1 MKKLL
6 PLIIANTAGLCL
18 AAYCDYKQPDTVN
31 IAATAILVVVGVIT
45 VIMVAETKGEDDES

>member
-6 PLIIANTAGLCL
+6 PLIIATTAALCL

-31 IAATAILVVVGVIT
+31 IAATAILVVIGIIT
-45 VIMVAETKGEDDES
+45 VVMIYKMGGDDEK

>member
-6 PLIIANTAGLCL
+6 PLIIATTAALCL

-31 IAATAILVVVGVIT
+31 IAATAILVVIGIIT
-45 VIMVAETKGEDDES
+45 VVMIHKMGGDDGK